1 MTERK
6 DKKMDA
12 AITFVLS
19 NEDKARIKKLAKLE
33 TRTVSNW
40 VRSVIESELRRRE
53 VSQQP
58 QPAKNR
64 E

>member
-1 MTERK
+1 MVEK
-6 DKKMDA
+6 KGKKMDT

-19 NEDKARIKKLAKLE
+19 SEDKARIKKFANQE

-40 VRSVIESELRRRE
+40 VRSIIEAELRRRE
-53 VSQQP
+53 INQQL
-58 QPAKNR
+58 QPVKNR